1 MGASAVVLLAF
12 NRVAAD
18 ATGLSSSAVD
28 PGLASVVPIHAFKIA
43 EIAEGRATG
52 TDARAQDVNQGLT
65 QARQLHMRQG
75 SRC

>member
-12 NRVAAD
+12 NRLVAD
-18 ATGLSSSAVD
+18 ATGLSPSAVD

-52 TDARAQDVNQGLT
+52 TDAGA
-65 QARQLHMRQG
+65 
-75 SRC
+75 